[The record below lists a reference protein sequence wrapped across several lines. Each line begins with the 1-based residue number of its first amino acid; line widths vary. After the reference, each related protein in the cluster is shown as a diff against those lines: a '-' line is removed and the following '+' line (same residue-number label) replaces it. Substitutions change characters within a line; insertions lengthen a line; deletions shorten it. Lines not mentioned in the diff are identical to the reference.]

1 MMLWLFTS
9 WLVYIVH
16 IALIVGVAGTFFSY
30 FLYRIPFVWRYA
42 TLIKTIAL
50 PLLVV
55 SIFFE
60 GYFFAAK
67 SWMEETKKFEEKVK
81 VAEEQ
86 SKEVNVK
93 LDTAL
98 KEKNQVVQKQKIVI
112 QERIREVQVK
122 VNAEC
127 KVSPEAIK
135 ILNDAASVK

>member
-1 MMLWLFTS
+1 
-9 WLVYIVH
+9 
-16 IALIVGVAGTFFSY
+16 
-30 FLYRIPFVWRYA
+30 
-42 TLIKTIAL
+42 
-50 PLLVV
+50 
-55 SIFFE
+55 
-60 GYFFAAK
+60 
-67 SWMEETKKFEEKVK
+67 MEETKKFEEKVK

>member
-1 MMLWLFTS
+1 
-9 WLVYIVH
+9 
-16 IALIVGVAGTFFSY
+16 
-30 FLYRIPFVWRYA
+30 VWQYA
-42 TLIKTIAL
+42 AAIKTIAL
-50 PLLVV
+50 PLLIV

-60 GYFFAAK
+60 GYFFASK